1 MLMRFEVSFD
11 GHPDL
16 PMIADC
22 RLSAV
27 HNPLIL
33 KVILLLICLAGC
45 ASKPVPG
52 AAPLK
57 FEISGKFGIRDGDEG
72 YSARFNWQ
80 QSHDGYA
87 IEVWGPLG
95 QGRTRLEGDEAMMQ
109 VLRGR
114 EVVAQGEPEMV
125 MAASLGWSVPIH
137 VLPAWIGGEPAAD
150 IHFAEVV
157 YDAEGRY
164 AEFVQAGWQVSLT
177 RYQQPTAEGA
187 LSRPARIV
195 AEKGARKVT
204 VIVRDF
210 AQ

>member
-1 MLMRFEVSFD
+1 
-11 GHPDL
+11 
-16 PMIADC
+16 MIADC

-45 ASKPVPG
+45 AGKPVPG
-52 AAPLK
+52 VVPLK

-95 QGRTRLEGDEAMMQ
+95 QGRTRLEGNEAVMR

-114 EVVAQGEPEMV
+114 EVIAQGEPETV
-125 MAASLGWSVPIH
+125 MLASLGWSVPIH

-150 IHFAEVV
+150 VHFTEVV

-164 AEFVQAGWQVSLT
+164 AEFVQAGWQVSLS
-177 RYQQPTAEGA
+177 RYQQPAVDRA
-187 LSRPARIV
+187 IWRPARVV
-195 AEKGARKVT
+195 AAKGARKVT

-210 AQ
+210 VQ

>member
-1 MLMRFEVSFD
+1 
-11 GHPDL
+11 
-16 PMIADC
+16 MIADC

-52 AAPLK
+52 VLPLK

-95 QGRTRLEGDEAMMQ
+95 QGRTRLEGDESMMQ

-114 EVVAQGEPEMV
+114 EVVARGEPEVVMV
-125 MAASLGWSVPIH
+125 ANLGWSVPIH
-137 VLPAWIGGEPAAD
+137 VLPAWIAGEPASD
-150 IHFAEVV
+150 IHFAEVA

-164 AEFVQAGWQVSLT
+164 TEFVQAGWQVSLS
-177 RYQQPTAEGA
+177 RYQQQAANGA
-187 LSRPARIV
+187 IWRPARV
-195 AEKGARKVT
+195 EAEKGARKVT
-204 VIVRDF
+204 VIVRNF
-210 AQ
+210 VQ